1 MQQPE
6 EQGAKRRWRIQSGL
20 RGLVRALAEL
30 LVTVRTSKTPS
41 SSELLATTSDSE
53 SCIIPL

>member
-6 EQGAKRRWRIQSGL
+6 EQGAKRRWRIQS
-20 RGLVRALAEL
+20 GLVRALAEL